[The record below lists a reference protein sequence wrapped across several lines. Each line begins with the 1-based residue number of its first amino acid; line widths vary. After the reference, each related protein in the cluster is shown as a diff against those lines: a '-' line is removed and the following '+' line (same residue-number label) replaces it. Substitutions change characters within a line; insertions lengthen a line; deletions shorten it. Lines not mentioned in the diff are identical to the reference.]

1 MKRTR
6 ESRFFPSFSLSFA
19 RFPAKVFPPW
29 EFHVDATI
37 PAKLLTP
44 ALRDAI
50 AAIFR
55 ANDDPHVLQEMAE
68 FLTDAIPCLPAGT
81 GVNLAGIFGGLLAAL
96 HAASVNETAK
106 IGTFLRCI
114 HAAVRNGTFPRGI

>member
-1 MKRTR
+1 MKRTP
-6 ESRFFPSFSLSFA
+6 ESRFFPSFSPSCA

-29 EFHVDATI
+29 ALHPDATI

-55 ANDDPHVLQEMAE
+55 ANTDPHVLQELAE

-81 GVNLAGIFGGLLAAL
+81 GVGLAGVFGGLLAAL
-96 HAASVNETAK
+96 RNAADGRETAK

-114 HAAVRNGTFPRGI
+114 HAAVRNGIFPRG